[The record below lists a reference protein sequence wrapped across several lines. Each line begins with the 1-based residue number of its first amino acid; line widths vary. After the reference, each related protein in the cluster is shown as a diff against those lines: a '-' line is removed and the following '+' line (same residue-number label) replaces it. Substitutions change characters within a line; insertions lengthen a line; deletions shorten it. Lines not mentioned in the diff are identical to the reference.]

1 MKKMIIAITI
11 LAVIL
16 TAGILESIFVEKT
29 FVELNSR
36 LEIVIQYIV
45 DDNVEAALKS
55 NNDTIEWWEGKR
67 HRMEMFTF
75 SPDLRLLSVSLGESK
90 GSLECGDMK
99 SALSKTESI
108 LNISNNLR
116 EILNFNLQDII

>member
-29 FVELNSR
+29 FVELNGR

-67 HRMEMFTF
+67 HSMEMFTF